1 MANTFL
7 DNKISSFIE
16 DRFPEFIKSD
26 HSTFV
31 DFLKLYYQFM
41 EAAKITLTNVQASD
55 RILLENLLTD
65 NFVLLEDGD
74 KIVGEDT
81 TFGVFLKGE
90 NVTGQTSGAVA
101 TILAEDNANTILYV
115 EHNRF
120 LQVGEVVVGS
130 VSGARATI
138 SKYQGNPIQNIQQ
151 LLEYANID
159 KTLESFLD
167 QFRDSYLTAVPNT
180 LASNISKRK
189 LVKTVRDLY
198 RAKGTRRGHELFFRL
213 LFGETP
219 EIFYPTDNL
228 LKISAGEWTS
238 NTVIRVIGTANNP
251 ANLVGQIINQTVDA
265 TIGAGVATATV
276 EGTIQLQE
284 GELTVFELIL
294 NLDSIVG
301 TFVTGASI
309 SGIDNKNADVAIT
322 ATVQTIISGAE
333 VSQGGSFY
341 STSDEISINSV
352 SGKDAE
358 ISIVDVGGGELDE
371 VITDS
376 AGINYAIGQDLFFDN
391 TNTEGSGATAI
402 ITNVGGAVAPEL
414 GDYDRV
420 VGGNVVQGEYRDTIT
435 EVDHII
441 FEPET
446 EKNDPYTGGQISF
459 ESATFADLGDQHSG
473 TSIASITR
481 SSTTA
486 TVTTTAAH
494 GLISGRIIII
504 AGATPTEYNGEKTI
518 TVTGATT
525 FTYPITGSPS
535 TPAGGIKTFSTP
547 GGRAHYTAYGY
558 EGSQIDDEATEVV
571 NVLMTNKGAAYE
583 SPPSVVSTTAKLTW
597 IPGAVSGSANELI
610 AGETVT
616 NSGGASATIA
626 SKGTG
631 YITITNVSGTFAS
644 GQIITGS
651 TTNAYVETTS
661 YTAHGTGA
669 VFLPWSQS
677 KIGSVKGVEVSK
689 FGTGFATAPSLS
701 LPVKVLVTRN
711 ESASSPA
718 DLTQASAFTIGDV
731 LEGANSLATGKVV
744 SWDNARQLLTVS
756 MTSGNFVLNELLK
769 RGSTVGYATVTRT
782 SQASVTSTIGTIGTT
797 TGAYEN
803 DKGKISESLMK
814 IQDSFYYQ
822 DFSYVVR
829 VGAAIADWR
838 GEIKKA
844 VHPAGFAIFGEVS
857 LTNQVETKM
866 VIPVT
871 GISTFTPEL
880 ASLIEA
886 ALTTVVRRK
895 LGTKT
900 DGSTLRANSHLGHEL
915 GLISDIETITRDETT
930 VTVETTGPH
939 GFHVADTVEIRGVT
953 SPGYGGVF
961 KVTAVTD
968 DTFTYTVSGSP
979 TTPAVLA
986 VGTAKA
992 AVISPFDETTRDV
1005 TLSTH
1010 YDIPIQVEIL
1020 SGFASLR
1027 QNRYGLGATK
1037 KTATKYL
1044 WSVGATSDT
1053 TPQRQTLLNY
1063 AYPNSIRRKV
1073 PETGTDNV
1081 TAGSAGVYDT
1091 TMNYTTIQIGQHEIN
1106 SQMTLES
1113 FADVRIDEIVRPS
1126 RIVDEDG
1133 YGNDTFNLLAEDG
1146 IPLEYEDN
1154 EGHVIPEES
1163 GKLWNVPPPSY
1174 IRGVNISTGEYV
1186 SFDDNTSPPDFSDNT
1201 APPSFDATSGT

>member
-65 NFVLLEDGD
+65 NFILLEDGD

-341 STSDEISINSV
+341 STSDEISISSV

-459 ESATFADLGDQHSG
+459 ESGTFADLAQQ
-473 TSIASITR
+473 
-481 SSTTA
+481 
-486 TVTTTAAH
+486 
-494 GLISGRIIII
+494 
-504 AGATPTEYNGEKTI
+504 PQNG
-518 TVTGATT
+518 
-525 FTYPITGSPS
+525 P
-535 TPAGGIKTFSTP
+535 
-547 GGRAHYTAYGY
+547 HNTAYGY
-558 EGSQIDDEATEVV
+558 YGSSIADEATEVV

-744 SWDNARQLLTVS
+744 SWDNARQILTVS

-769 RGSTVGYATVTRT
+769 RGSTVGYATITKT

-915 GLISDIETITRDETT
+915 GLISDIETITRDQTT

-986 VGTAKA
+986 VGIAKA